1 MNFNL
6 YDRSNS
12 SKTFKRSAF
21 LFNQGNTVELPL
33 ISSTFQTNSST
44 KILELSSSK
53 YQPTFNSPDNSQY
66 NIKSI
71 FPTRPVTSNLSGL
84 TLKENEKFQQISD
97 SVISHSA
104 PRLKILNNEAP
115 KLPSD
120 QDFEKILSKLELV
133 ASNKNTGHRRLL
145 LMDSEPCQMLLEK
158 GTIQY
163 FTIRCANKKPP
174 ILINIHKKR
183 GQVSAYLSR
192 IVPEPNSS
200 NSDYTFSKESYY
212 VNDIG
217 IKFKNEN
224 FYLAVEAIT
233 DCECTI
239 VIGFSKKPQKKK
251 LSLKFEGFI
260 EDDDSL
266 FQLSN
271 RFKKPEEIKDFI
283 QINKSSFKFKS
294 ALTSRNSNWEK
305 RREMVISK
313 KIENIKVKKQK
324 IIYTIHK
331 HEFKREAEKKK
342 REEMEKIVL
351 VQRQQKFWISFIYFF
366 KGIDRMKVV
375 INSGRVEK
383 LEKIRKSFQVKRIQ
397 RLYRD
402 SLGMSSDMVNLSR
415 ANCLLKFFSNS
426 SKPAFSLQLTSCIRE
441 SAKNFVLPK
450 AFSWLVKRFNLMKEL
465 WRDHMKKMKTG
476 MEALIRQWNAVI
488 EEQMLKTSKSNS
500 KRRKT
505 QDLTML
511 KLIPAHMRTQ
521 ILTEHILECKKNYL
535 KSMIDYRESKK
546 RLLESV
552 ISKFKNL
559 QEYKKLNYSRAPPR
573 RTSNNQSIKSD
584 YPKLNI
590 IPTNAYMLKL
600 IQKSFSKVM

>member
-1 MNFNL
+1 MNLNL
-6 YDRSNS
+6 YDRSNL
-12 SKTFKRSAF
+12 SKTLKPSAF
-21 LFNQGNTVELPL
+21 LFNLPSKTELPL
-33 ISSTFQTNSST
+33 ISLTFQTNSSY
-44 KILELSSSK
+44 KKLDLSSTK
-53 YQPTFNSPDNSQY
+53 NQVTQNSPDNSQY

-84 TLKENEKFQQISD
+84 TLQENEKFQIISK
-97 SVISHSA
+97 SVISRSA
-104 PRLKILNNEAP
+104 PRLKNFDYEAP

-145 LMDSEPCQMLLEK
+145 LMESDPCQVLLEK
-158 GTIQY
+158 GTVQY
-163 FTIRCANKKPP
+163 FTIRCTNKKPP
-174 ILINIHKKR
+174 LLINIHKKR

-192 IVPEPNSS
+192 IVPEPNRS

-224 FYLAVEAIT
+224 FYLAVEATT

-239 VIGFSKKPQKKK
+239 VIGFGRKPPRKK

-283 QINKSSFKFKS
+283 SINKSSIKIKS
-294 ALTSRNSNWEK
+294 ALTTRNSNWEK

-313 KIENIKVKKQK
+313 KMENIQMKKQK
-324 IIYTIHK
+324 VIYTIHK
-331 HEFKREAEKKK
+331 HELKREAERIR
-342 REEMEKIVL
+342 REEMERLVL
-351 VQRQQKFWISFIYFF
+351 IQRQQKFWIGIIYFF
-366 KGIDRMKVV
+366 KGIEKVKTV
-375 INSGRVEK
+375 VNSGRVEK
-383 LEKIRKSFQVKRIQ
+383 LAKIRKSFQVKRIQ

-415 ANCLLKFFSNS
+415 ASCLLKLFLYS
-426 SKPAFSLQLTSCIRE
+426 SKPVFSLQLTSCIRE
-441 SAKNFVLPK
+441 SSNNFVLPK
-450 AFSWLVKRFNLMKEL
+450 AFSRLIKKFNLMKEL
-465 WRDHMKKMKTG
+465 WRDHMKRMKTG

-488 EEQMLKTSKSNS
+488 EEQMLRTTKSNS
-500 KRRKT
+500 KHKKS
-505 QDLTML
+505 QDLSML
-511 KLIPAHMRTQ
+511 KSIPAFRRTQ
-521 ILTEHILECKKNYL
+521 ILTEHILECKKTFL
-535 KSMIDYRESKK
+535 KSMIEYKETK
-546 RLLESV
+546 RSLLESV
-552 ISKFKNL
+552 INKFRNL

-584 YPKLNI
+584 YPTLNI

-600 IQKSFSKVM
+600 IQKSLTK